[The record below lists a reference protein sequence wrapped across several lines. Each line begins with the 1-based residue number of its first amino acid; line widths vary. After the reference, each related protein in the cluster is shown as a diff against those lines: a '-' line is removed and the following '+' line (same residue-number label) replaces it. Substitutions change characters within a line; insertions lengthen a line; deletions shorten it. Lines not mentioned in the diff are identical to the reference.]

1 MQSWYKK
8 LSMYFY
14 AYMARRPITDIIEQI
29 KNLLE
34 KEKELSIRQISQK
47 TKSQWR
53 TIHKALD
60 LMKKLKIVKER
71 INDKT
76 KRKERLFSLK

>member
-14 AYMARRPITDIIEQI
+14 AYMVRRPITCIIEQV
-29 KNLLE
+29 KRLLE
-34 KEKELSIRQISQK
+34 KEKELSIRQIAQK

-60 LMKKLKIVKER
+60 LMKNLKIVKER
-71 INDKT
+71 LNDKT
-76 KRKERLFSLK
+76 NRKERLFSLK